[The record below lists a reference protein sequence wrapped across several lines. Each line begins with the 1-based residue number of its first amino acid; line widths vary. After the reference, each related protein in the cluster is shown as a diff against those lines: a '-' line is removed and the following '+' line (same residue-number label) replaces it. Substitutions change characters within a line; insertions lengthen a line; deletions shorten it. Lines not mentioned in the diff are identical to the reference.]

1 MSLDFGKLVS
11 FAWSSWTTGWP
22 ATWPTQLLALI
33 WLAWLVS
40 WVGASFWQ
48 GRTRKQVMALDSSR
62 YRLPILVGAILLTPW
77 TADALGEK
85 PLWVFGSA
93 GISVLALVTLA
104 GISFTWWARIHLG
117 RFWSNAITH
126 KEDHH
131 VIDTGPYALV
141 RHPIY
146 TGLITGMLA
155 TGIAVGT
162 VTAILGAILISFGMW
177 QKARMEEVFLSRELG
192 ADAYGA
198 YRQRVPMII
207 PFLPRSRR

>member
-1 MSLDFGKLVS
+1 MPGNLIS
-11 FAWSSWTTGWP
+11 FIWNGWITGWP
-22 ATWPTQLLALI
+22 ATWPTRLLALI
-33 WLAWLVS
+33 WLAWLAS

-48 GRTRKQVMALDSSR
+48 GQTKKQVMTLDSSR
-62 YRLPILVGAILLTPW
+62 YRVPILIGAVLLTPW
-77 TADALGEK
+77 IAHLLGER
-85 PLWVFGSA
+85 PLWVFGSF
-93 GISVLALVTLA
+93 GISVFALVMLA

-117 RFWSNAITH
+117 QFWSNAITH

-131 VIDTGPYALV
+131 VIDSGPYALV

-192 ADAYGA
+192 ADAYNS
-198 YRQRVPMII
+198 YRRRVPMIL
-207 PFLPRSRR
+207 PFLRASRH